1 MKKMKAITTK
11 VYEVNGQ
18 VYQSLDE
25 AKSALKAIQVA
36 EKTMVAKT
44 NLAKALK
51 ISVDTVDLMAP
62 DVDSLIDALK
72 AYKMATKV
80 KTVKVPKTKKV
91 KA

>member
-1 MKKMKAITTK
+1 MNKMKAITTK

-18 VYQSLDE
+18 TYASLDE
-25 AKSALKAIQVA
+25 AKLALKAIQVA

-51 ISVDTVDLMAP
+51 ISVDTVDLIAP

-72 AYKMATKV
+72 AYKMATKA
-80 KTVKVPKTKKV
+80 KTVRVPKTKKV

>member
-1 MKKMKAITTK
+1 MNKMKAITTK

-18 VYQSLDE
+18 TYTSLDE
-25 AKSALKAIQVA
+25 AKLALKAIQVA

>member
-18 VYQSLDE
+18 TYSSLDE

-36 EKTMVAKT
+36 ERVMIAKT
-44 NLAKALK
+44 NLAKALNV
-51 ISVDTVDLMAP
+51 SVDTIDLMTP
-62 DVDSLIDALK
+62 VVDSLIDALRT
-72 AYKMATKV
+72 YKMATKA

>member
-1 MKKMKAITTK
+1 
-11 VYEVNGQ
+11 
-18 VYQSLDE
+18 
-25 AKSALKAIQVA
+25 
-36 EKTMVAKT
+36 MVAKT

-72 AYKMATKV
+72 AYKIATKV